1 MSATISDKVMMK
13 EVLKATGYDCPDGM
27 KNKTF
32 EEATTGGGSGGGGGD
47 KLLCYYAD
55 NQDPRGRVVYTDKPA
70 TQLSYRV
77 VGDENFEGT
86 TLPKDEGKHLFI
98 MSLVTGGYELKSMNL
113 IYEDG
118 SRSENLTDKFVK
130 I

>member
-1 MSATISDKVMMK
+1 MSATISDKVMRK

-32 EEATTGGGSGGGGGD
+32 EEATTGGGSGGGGED
-47 KLLCYYAD
+47 KLLCYYSD
-55 NQDPRGRVVYTDKPA
+55 LQDPRGRIVYTDKPA

-77 VGDENFEGT
+77 VGNESFDGSV
-86 TLPKDEGKHLFI
+86 LPKDEGKHLFI
-98 MSLVTGGYELKSMNL
+98 MPLTTGGYELKSMNL

-118 SRSENLTDKFVK
+118 STSTELKDKFVK

>member
-32 EEATTGGGSGGGGGD
+32 EEATSGGGSGGGGED
-47 KLLCYYAD
+47 RLLCYYAD
-55 NQDPRGRVVYTDKPA
+55 QQDPRGRIVYTDKPA
-70 TQLSYRV
+70 TQMHIGTN
-77 VGDENFEGT
+77 GDYEST
-86 TLPKDEGKHLFI
+86 VSPVDEGKHLFI
-98 MSLVTGGYELKSMNL
+98 VPLATGGYELESMNL

-118 SRSENLTDKFVK
+118 SRSENLKDKLVK